1 MKEIKEMLEML
12 KLMTA
17 LTKLKYGN
25 LEPSVWEK
33 IVESEKLIDRIEKVK
48 ESK

>member
-1 MKEIKEMLEML
+1 MREIKEMLEML

-17 LTKLKYGN
+17 LVKLKYGN

-33 IVESEKLIDRIEKVK
+33 IVESENLIDKVEGLLK
-48 ESK
+48 